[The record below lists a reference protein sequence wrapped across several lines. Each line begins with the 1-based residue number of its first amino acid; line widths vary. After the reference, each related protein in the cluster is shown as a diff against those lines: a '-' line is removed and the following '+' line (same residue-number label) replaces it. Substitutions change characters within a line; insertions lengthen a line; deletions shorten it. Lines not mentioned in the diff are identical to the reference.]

1 MSNIGRIDACLHT
14 DTGQVRDHNEDF
26 VEWREPTTL
35 DEEVQNG
42 WLYIVADGVGGA
54 DAGEVASAYATE
66 RTIFHYFDNADR
78 SDWGQRLIDA
88 MFGANRD
95 LRQFIVDRND
105 NSRMATTMVTAVIQ
119 ENHLFI
125 GNVGDSRGYH
135 WRQGYFQQV
144 TKDHSL
150 VAKLLEEG
158 AITPE
163 EAKNHPHGNVI
174 LHSLGS
180 EDSPR
185 IDLFDLTWEPGDV
198 LLLCSDGLTG
208 HVEDDEL
215 GQIISTQSAQKAA
228 QTLISLAN
236 ERGGKDNI
244 SVAIVKY
251 MMPKMDK
258 VVRVGGKGGVTAVSP
273 SQRTLLWLFTLVL
286 SITQSLLIFLAWF
299 YLRV

>member
-1 MSNIGRIDACLHT
+1 MSNIGRIDAYLHT

-26 VEWREPTTL
+26 VEWREPTTT
-35 DEEVQNG
+35 DEEVLNG

-66 RTIFHYFDNADR
+66 RTVFHYLDDVDR
-78 SDWGQRLIDA
+78 PDWGQRLIDA
-88 MFGANRD
+88 MFAANRD

-105 NSRMATTMVTAVIQ
+105 NSRMATTMVAAVIQ
-119 ENHLFI
+119 DNHLFI

-135 WRQGYFQQV
+135 WRHGYLQQV

-163 EAKNHPHGNVI
+163 EAKHHPHINVI

-185 IDLFDLTWEPGDV
+185 IDLFDLIWEPGDV

-215 GQIISTQSAQKAA
+215 GQIISTQSAEKAA
-228 QTLISLAN
+228 QTLINLAN

-251 MMPKMDK
+251 MMPKTTQVAK
-258 VVRVGGKGGVTAVSP
+258 IGGSESETAVSP
-273 SQRTLLWLFTLVL
+273 SQRTLLWLFTIAL

>member
-1 MSNIGRIDACLHT
+1 MSNIGRIDARLHT

-26 VEWREPTTL
+26 VDCREPTTT
-35 DEEVQNG
+35 DEEMRNG
-42 WLYIVADGVGGA
+42 WLYIIADGVGGA

-66 RTIFHYFDNADR
+66 RTIFHYLDDADR
-78 SDWGQRLIDA
+78 PDWGQRLIDA

-119 ENHLFI
+119 EKNIFI
-125 GNVGDSRGYH
+125 GNVGDSRGYF
-135 WRQGYFQQV
+135 WRNGYLQQV

-150 VAKLLEEG
+150 VAKLVEEG

-163 EAKNHPHGNVI
+163 EAKGHPHENVI

-185 IDLFDLTWEPGDV
+185 IDLFDLTWEAGDV
-198 LLLCSDGLTG
+198 LLLCSDGLTK
-208 HVEDDEL
+208 HVEDVEL
-215 GQIISTQSAQKAA
+215 GEIISSQSAEKAT

-244 SVAIVKY
+244 SATVVKFI
-251 MMPKMDK
+251 
-258 VVRVGGKGGVTAVSP
+258 GKETAVSQKTKQAR
-273 SQRTLLWLFTLVL
+273 SGTAVATHRTLLWLFTIGL
-286 SITQSLLIFLAWF
+286 SIAQSFLIFLAWF
-299 YLRV
+299 LLRV